1 MELVEKIDALQGEVA
16 GLVEVMKKKTDDGLA
31 AEVKELS
38 EKLSAVQAE
47 LSEKKVQFAVEQD
60 RKVDMDKKEAAVR
73 LDELYIAKALCTD
86 VETNIFNREKFAKIS
101 ALPQYADAIKA
112 FGDVLAET
120 TTGVGTGAEYIPKGF
135 SSQLHNE
142 IFLALEVAGLFG
154 RIQMPASDY
163 TLPFNPSRIIAR
175 AGAEGGTVTKDQP
188 PTSKLQF
195 TAKKIMSIVEMTDEF
210 EQDSIVPALNFLRQ
224 HLIDGFALAQETM
237 CLNGDTGT
245 SIYSVAKTGEDARKL
260 VKGIRADAMGTSAK
274 FDAASG
280 GLSED
285 NIRALR
291 ALMGKYGKSPSELAL
306 IVTMADYN
314 KMLKFSAYQTL
325 YSYGANAV
333 IMKGELG
340 RFDGIPI
347 IVSELLPTAGV
358 STDSG
363 MALGGLN
370 ASGVYDATTYTK
382 GTAVMVNKNAY
393 SWGDRTDF
401 SLELWRNPLA
411 QTTNLIGAQRLDFEK
426 IAAPTAKTTA
436 VLYNY

>member
-1 MELVEKIDALQGEVA
+1 MEFAEKIDALQKDVA
-16 GLVEVMKKKTDDGLA
+16 GIVEVMKQKAESGLES
-31 AEVKELS
+31 EVKELS
-38 EKLSAVQAE
+38 EKLAAVQAD
-47 LSEKKVQFAVEQD
+47 LSQKKVQFAVAQD
-60 RKVDMDKKEAAVR
+60 KATDLTKKEVETR
-73 LDELYIAKALCTD
+73 LDELYIAKALCHD
-86 VETNIFNREKFAKIS
+86 PDTNAFNADKFGKIK

-120 TTGVGTGAEYIPKGF
+120 TTGVGTGAEFIPKGF
-135 SSQLHNE
+135 SAQLQNE

-175 AGAEGGTVTKDQP
+175 AGAEGGTVTKDRP
-188 PTSKLQF
+188 ATAKLQF

-224 HLIDGFALAQETM
+224 HLIDGFAIAQETM

-260 VKGIRADAMGTSAK
+260 VKGIRADAMGTAAK
-274 FDAASG
+274 LDAATG

-285 NIRALR
+285 NLRAAR
-291 ALMGKYGKSPSELAL
+291 ALMGKYGKSPSELAI
-306 IVTMADYN
+306 IVSMADYN
-314 KMLKFSAYQTL
+314 KMLKFTNYQTL

-347 IVSELLPTAGV
+347 IVSELLPTPGLA
-358 STDSG
+358 TDDG
-363 MALGGLN
+363 LALGGLN
-370 ASGVYDATTYTK
+370 AAGVFDATTYTK
-382 GTAVMVNKNAY
+382 GTAVIVNKNGY
-393 SWGDRTDF
+393 SWGDRKEF
-401 SLELWRNPLA
+401 SLELWRNPMS
-411 QTTNLIGAQRLDFEK
+411 QTTNLIGSQRLDFEK
-426 IAAPTAKTTA
+426 IAAAAAKTSA